1 MNVYEFILILS
12 SIIVGLGVAELFGG
26 VVRVLRGELKAGA
39 LHSVWVTLVFLL
51 QVQWLWASWEFHDRG
66 AWLFP
71 EFILFII
78 GPIGFFMAA
87 AMLFPAGDS
96 GESLDVHLLE
106 RRRPFFLLMA
116 LTTASFSAS
125 GWLVVN
131 EPIGFQDLSRLIAIA
146 LYGVLSV
153 TRRRGVHWV
162 SSLSFLAALLWFTYY
177 FTFQIG

>member
-39 LHSVWVTLVFLL
+39 LHAVWVTLIFIF
-51 QVQWLWASWEFHDRG
+51 QVQWLWASWELHGRG

-78 GPIGFFMAA
+78 GPIGYFMAA
-87 AMLFPAGDS
+87 AMLFPARDY
-96 GESLDVHLLE
+96 GESLDGHLLE
-106 RRRPFFLLMA
+106 RRRPFFLLLA
-116 LTTASFSAS
+116 LTTASLSAS

-131 EPIGFQDLSRLIAIA
+131 DPVGYQDLSRLLVIA
-146 LYGVLSV
+146 LYGVLAV
-153 TRRRGVHWV
+153 TRRRSFHWV
-162 SSLSFLAALLWFTYY
+162 SSLSILGALLWFTYY
-177 FTFQIG
+177 FTFRVG